1 MQRPLPL
8 SVYHNST
15 VITRCDTLGTHV
27 RLVLRRKLKI
37 STEVKNSSPLMTEA
51 FFSVSLERIVES
63 RENSSVKKGFPNH
76 IFSGCLRLMVVR

>member
-1 MQRPLPL
+1 M
-8 SVYHNST
+8 
-15 VITRCDTLGTHV
+15 

-51 FFSVSLERIVES
+51 LFSVSLERIVES

-76 IFSGCLRLMVVR
+76 IFFRLPKADGCVTGRFSIKVKIR